1 MKKYD
6 KRHGGPWDRGS
17 DDSYYGR
24 GRVPHYYVG
33 GTARSPMIMEA
44 DMTAEEINDYNAGY
58 DYNEEFGGKK
68 EW

>member
-1 MKKYD
+1 MTYD

-17 DDSYYGR
+17 ADSYYGR
-24 GRVPHYYVG
+24 GRVPHYFVG
-33 GTARSPMIMEA
+33 DTHQS
-44 DMTAEEINDYNAGY
+44 DMVMLANMTDEEIKAYNSGY